1 MLLIETDSI
10 SIIHLGTYHM
20 DDASIVCD
28 LPPTLHTIL
37 NAGSQLSA

>member
-1 MLLIETDSI
+1 METDSI
-10 SIIHLGTYHM
+10 SIIHLGTCHM

-37 NAGSQLSA
+37 NAGSQPSD